1 MADNA
6 LIQPQRGIDVHT
18 QTFDLYQLLVE
29 EARDA
34 RRARRE
40 LVNTFLTLNLAGLGA
55 LGLISRDES
64 GFTPTLFGWAA
75 LALALTCIIWR
86 TSNAYYNRALKTKY
100 KIITRYEQEMGKTPL
115 FEEYTAMGAG
125 KTMRAFTLERV
136 MPYLFVLAYVVFYLV
151 QVDRLDDL
159 ILWLQ
164 HQVVWSRQQLGF
176 V

>member
-1 MADNA
+1 MADNT
-6 LIQPQRGIDVHT
+6 LIQPQRGIDLHAHT
-18 QTFDLYQLLVE
+18 FELYRLLVE

-40 LVNTFLTLNLAGLGA
+40 LVNIFLTLNLAGLGA
-55 LGLISRDES
+55 LGLIARDES
-64 GFTPTLFGWAA
+64 GLNPTLFGWAA
-75 LALALTCIIWR
+75 VALALTCIIWR

-100 KIITRYEQEMGKTPL
+100 KIITRYEQDMGKTPL
-115 FEEYTAMGAG
+115 LEEYEAMGGNRA
-125 KTMRAFTLERV
+125 MRAFTLERA

-151 QVDRLDDL
+151 EVDRLDDV

-164 HQVVWSRQQLGF
+164 GRVVWSRQQLGF

>member
-1 MADNA
+1 MAED
-6 LIQPQRGIDVHT
+6 R
-18 QTFDLYQLLVE
+18 TFDTYRLLVE

-34 RRARRE
+34 RRSRRE
-40 LVNTFLTLNLAGLGA
+40 LVNIFLTLNLAGLGA
-55 LGLISRDES
+55 LGLIAREES
-64 GFTPTLFGWAA
+64 GLNPTLFGWGA
-75 LALALTCIIWR
+75 LALAMTCIIWR

-115 FEEYTAMGAG
+115 FEEYTAMGGG
-125 KTMRAFTLERV
+125 KAMRAFTLERV

-151 QVDRLDDL
+151 QVDRLDDV

-164 HQVVWSRQQLGF
+164 QQVVWSRRQLGF